1 MIRKNIERLAEKPG
15 EIYYA
20 KRFDYK
26 AVKKGNHYVAYRRQL
41 ENDEWRLYC
50 MFAIVDGILFTNW
63 VDNVKTIEEEDE
75 RVKEMSKE
83 EKKLFQK
90 KIREKANIR
99 YQGFYK
105 EPEEVKAC
113 GKKKKKAKRSV
124 T

>member
-1 MIRKNIERLAEKPG
+1 MQRKNIVRLAEKPN

-41 ENDEWRLYC
+41 ENDPWRLYC
-50 MFAIVDGILFTNW
+50 VFAIVDGILFTNW
-63 VDNVKTIEEEDE
+63 VDNIKSVEEENE

-83 EKKLFQK
+83 EKELFKK
-90 KIREKANIR
+90 KIDSRANVR

-105 EPEEVKAC
+105 ESEEVKSC
-113 GKKKKKAKRSV
+113 GKKKKKIKRTV